1 MRVVHYLNQF
11 SAGLGGEEA
20 AHTGPRVFDGSVGPG
35 RLLQQLLGAEHEI
48 VATLT
53 CGDDYAASNPA
64 AASELLELAHGADA
78 ELLVAGPA
86 FGSGRYGLA
95 CARLVAAAVTAGLP
109 AIALMHPDNPGIDDA
124 GGAPIVSAGANARQM
139 RPTLERLAA
148 AIVKTAGGG
157 TLTSEDGR
165 IGRVARLGV
174 LVERSAAA
182 RAVDLL
188 LRRLGGDQ
196 DATEVPPGGFDT
208 VTAAAPVDKA
218 SVATVALL
226 TEGALVPAGNP
237 DRLES
242 ARATRWLRYRIDGV
256 DTLAAGMWESVDG
269 GFSTVATNEDPNR
282 LLPVDAARDLER
294 EGAIGR
300 LHGEYL
306 VTVGNGTP
314 VASARRFGVE
324 WAAHLRKAGVQA
336 AILTG
341 T

>member
-11 SAGLGGEEA
+11 YAGLGGEEA
-20 AHTGPRVFDGSVGPG
+20 AHVGPRALDGPVGPG
-35 RLLQQLLGAEHEI
+35 RLLQQLLGGDYEI
-48 VATLT
+48 VATLA
-53 CGDDYAASNPA
+53 CGDDHAASTPA
-64 AASELLELAHGADA
+64 AADELLELAREAGT

-95 CARLVAAAVTAGLP
+95 CARLVAAAASAGLP
-109 AIALMHPDNPGIDDA
+109 AIASMHPDNPGIGDA
-124 GGAPIVSAGANARQM
+124 GSAAVVSAGANARQM
-139 RPTLERLAA
+139 RPTLERLATA
-148 AIVKTAGGG
+148 VVKIAGGG

-165 IGRVARLGV
+165 ISRAARVGV
-174 LVERSAAA
+174 LVERNAAA

-196 DATEVPPGGFDT
+196 DATEIPPGGFDM

-218 SVATVALL
+218 SAATVALL

-242 ARATRWLRYRIDGV
+242 ARATRWLRYPLDGL
-256 DTLAAGMWESVDG
+256 DTLAAGAWESVDG
-269 GFSTVATNEDPNR
+269 GFSTVAANEDPNR

-294 EGAIGR
+294 EGGIGK
-300 LHGEYL
+300 LYGEYL

-324 WAAHLRKAGVQA
+324 WAAHLRRAGVQA